1 MVFIALNIKRG
12 LERVFNYK
20 DFPSGFLIS
29 YFTICACCAVLSCS
43 VISDSLWPHGLQ
55 PTRLLCPWGFSRQ
68 KYWSGLPWL
77 PPGDLP
83 NQGATQVSHITGG
96 FFTIGASREAHH
108 DCSPRWALKKLRK
121 ERIPASS
128 LWQTAAS
135 SHGELWGN
143 SGSENTGHWLQI
155 SKVHIKG
162 MISMSPDSCTFK
174 CTEKC

>member
-29 YFTICACCAVLSCS
+29 YFTICVCCAVLSCS

-83 NQGATQVSHITGG
+83 NPGNEPRSQTLQADSLLSEPPGKLKNTGVGILLERIEAYPFSMGSSQPRNQSRVSCITGE
-96 FFTIGASREAHH
+96 FFTS
-108 DCSPRWALKKLRK
+108 WATRGQGWFMVNPQILKGD
-121 ERIPASS
+121 
-128 LWQTAAS
+128 WQW
-135 SHGELWGN
+135 LLLN
-143 SGSENTGHWLQI
+143 SY
-155 SKVHIKG
+155 
-162 MISMSPDSCTFK
+162 
-174 CTEKC
+174 

>member
-83 NQGATQVSHITGG
+83 NPGNEPRSQTLQADSWLSEPPGKSKNIGVGSLSLLQGIFPTQESKQGLLHFRWILYQLSYKG
-96 FFTIGASREAHH
+96 SPN
-108 DCSPRWALKKLRK
+108 DCSKPINSRFDAH
-121 ERIPASS
+121 IIFPA
-128 LWQTAAS
+128 
-135 SHGELWGN
+135 
-143 SGSENTGHWLQI
+143 
-155 SKVHIKG
+155 V
-162 MISMSPDSCTFK
+162 
-174 CTEKC
+174 